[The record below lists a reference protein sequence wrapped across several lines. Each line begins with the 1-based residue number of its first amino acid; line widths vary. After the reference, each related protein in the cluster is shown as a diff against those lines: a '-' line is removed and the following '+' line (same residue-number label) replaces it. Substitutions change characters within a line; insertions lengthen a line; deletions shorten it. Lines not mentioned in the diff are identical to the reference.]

1 MNFDFIYKNV
11 LNMVSKQKK
20 IGNDIKKE
28 ILPYLEKYAKEHQKY
43 EDLKII
49 EQLKTKHNVL

>member
-1 MNFDFIYKNV
+1 MNFDFIYKNT
-11 LNMVSKQKK
+11 MKMMKQKK

-28 ILPYLEKYAKEHQKY
+28 IIPYLEQYAKEHQKY

-49 EQLKTKHNVL
+49 EQLKLKHNVL

>member
-1 MNFDFIYKNV
+1 MNFDFIYKSV
-11 LNMVSKQKK
+11 MKMMKQKK

-28 ILPYLEKYAKEHQKY
+28 IIPYLEQYAKEHQKY

-49 EQLKTKHNVL
+49 EQLKVKHNVL